1 MLDRRRLILLG
12 PLGAAAVAGAGF
24 WAVLG
29 RMGQGTFD
37 PHLVESPLLN
47 RPIPDFQLPGQPPSP
62 GFSSADIRALRR
74 PVLVNFFASWCVP
87 CVAEHAELGKLAGEG
102 VPIWAIA
109 YKDAEPATAQFL
121 AEHGDPYARVARD
134 ADGLTAI
141 NWGVYGVPETYVV
154 DGQGIIRRKF
164 VGPITPEIAEGQIRP
179 MLRHLA

>member
-1 MLDRRRLILLG
+1 MDRRRLLLLG

-24 WAVLG
+24 WAVLD

-47 RPIPDFQLPGQPPSP
+47 RPVPDFQLRGQPPSP
-62 GFSSADIRALRR
+62 GFGRADILALRR

-87 CVAEHAELGKLAGEG
+87 CLAEHPELANLASDG

-109 YKDAEPATAQFL
+109 YKDPEPATAQFL
-121 AEHGDPYARVARD
+121 AEHGNPYARVARD
-134 ADGLTAI
+134 SDGLTAI

-154 DGQGIIRRKF
+154 DGEGIIRRKF
-164 VGPITPEIAEGQIRP
+164 VGPITAEIAAEQLRP
-179 MLRHLA
+179 MLRRLA